1 MTICC
6 KQENSIVK
14 FTVNKKSKNSNQS
27 TKGKEGGRK
36 DPENKITQHGLKLV
50 ITILNYSAYK
60 YQLLQWENVKHTK
73 RKV

>member
-14 FTVNKKSKNSNQS
+14 FTVNQRSKNSNQS
-27 TKGKEGGRK
+27 TKGKGGRK
-36 DPENKITQHGLKLV
+36 DPENKITQYGLKLV

>member
-27 TKGKEGGRK
+27 TKGKGGE
-36 DPENKITQHGLKLV
+36 DPENKITQYALKLV